1 MDKELGISF
10 FPLLHASGAH
20 EMQYFWTYSKLGV
33 FLNQFFPLQY
43 EHVFGLF
50 VEDGP
55 LSLTIVLLCLNFV
68 NFSEKNA

>member
-1 MDKELGISF
+1 
-10 FPLLHASGAH
+10 
-20 EMQYFWTYSKLGV
+20 MQYFWTYSKLAV

-43 EHVFGLF
+43 EHAFGLF

-55 LSLTIVLLCLNFV
+55 LSLTIVLFCLNLA